1 MRAFFNG
8 NNWHLVY
15 VMKAE
20 LDRLKAES
28 QVEGE
33 GLMQRA
39 GELTGWIRRS
49 WRRQPRW
56 AFLLALLGMLTT
68 VAGCVSL
75 TELFLQASGITP
87 TPLTTPTPT
96 PSPVI
101 QLTPSE
107 GGPGT
112 RITVSGQGWRPAD
125 TIFIRLGDP
134 SNGEGPQTA
143 YTASIVSDEGTFTA
157 SFVFPSEARW
167 ASLPSVSVIAWS
179 PATGQEASAEFR
191 VSTAAQP
198 PTPTSTFTPT
208 STVGANVATIT
219 ADLLNVRRG
228 PGTSYPVITTVA
240 KGVKVTVLGQDQ
252 AGDWLLV
259 RLSNG
264 TEGWISRAYTDFRGT
279 SPVVYVPSPTATPT
293 RTPIIP
299 PTLTPT
305 PVPLTPAWRGEY
317 YGNRNLV
324 GAPLLVRNDVEINFN
339 WGLGAPAAN
348 LPADNFSAR
357 WTRTLS
363 LSPGTYR
370 FYVLSDDGVRVWL
383 DGELIIDQWHEAPG
397 VTYSAERTL
406 STEMHTLRVEFFEAQ
421 GTALIR
427 LWWERISEFPQWR
440 GEYFANV
447 SLTGSPMLIRNDTE
461 INFNWGQGAPAPG
474 LPADGFSVRW
484 TRALAFDE
492 GTYRFHAVTDD
503 GIRLYVDGELVVNE
517 WRDGSRRELIAE
529 RWLPA
534 GTHTLR
540 VEYYERTGEAIAQ
553 VWWEKIAPY
562 ADWRG
567 EYWPNRWLDGRP
579 ALVRND
585 RTVDFN
591 WGLGAPDVSLP
602 ADNFSARWSRV
613 VDLEAATYR
622 FHVIVDDGAR
632 LWVDDQ
638 LLVDEWRD
646 GGEREVTAD
655 LSLAQGR
662 HTVLV
667 EYYEHTGYARI
678 RVWWEKIGAATYPD
692 WKGEYWANRELRGS
706 PALTRNDMTIDF
718 YWGAAAPAPG
728 LPADNFSVRW
738 SRRVTFSDGLYR
750 FYAQA
755 DDGIRFYVDGALV
768 LDAWRDSGGEEV
780 HMVDLYLS
788 GSHRLTVEYYEHT
801 GIAWVVFGWGRIE
814 EQPTPTPTP
823 TRTPTPIPPPTLTPT
838 PTRSPTATPTP
849 TITPS
854 NTATEP
860 AQLTPTATSTPT
872 SSPTVTPTATS
883 APSTPTQT
891 PTPSPSPPPTSLET
905 PASPTATATP
915 TSTDTPAPT
924 ATPSPTETP
933 TPTDT
938 PAATPTPTDTS
949 VPPTSTPTDTP
960 MSTATPTSTET
971 PTPTDTPV
979 ATPTLTATPTPAETS
994 TPTVTPTHTPTP
1006 LPLRLQLLTP
1016 KAGPGDVVRVAGAL
1030 WPARTRLRIGLQ
1042 EPGKPANLV
1051 VDLTQVTTDAK
1062 GQFRGEFTF
1071 PQEVNWLRNT
1081 QVLVVVR
1088 TLNNKLRATTPLTI
1102 ASDVPYVDLD
1112 RGEGGLQP
1120 QTQEFLVIT
1129 SLPEWQAFLS
1139 RVQPVPTPGSDE
1151 VSDLDWSREVVI
1163 AVIAQPGQAIGIT
1176 SMYREGTLVSVTVE
1190 QPGGGPYHLV
1200 RVARRR
1206 LPQGPVTVR
1215 FADVAGQL
1223 LSESQVT
1230 L

>member
-1 MRAFFNG
+1 
-8 NNWHLVY
+8 
-15 VMKAE
+15 
-20 LDRLKAES
+20 
-28 QVEGE
+28 
-33 GLMQRA
+33 MQRVD
-39 GELTGWIRRS
+39 GLREWIRRS
-49 WRRQPRW
+49 WRLPPRW
-56 AFLLALLGMLTT
+56 GFLLALLGMLTT

-96 PSPVI
+96 PGPTI
-101 QLTPSE
+101 QLTPSD

-125 TIFIRLGDP
+125 TVFIRLGDP

-167 ASLPSVSVIAWS
+167 ASLPSVLVIAWS

-191 VSTAAQP
+191 VLATVQP
-198 PTPTSTFTPT
+198 STPTLTSTPT
-208 STVGANVATIT
+208 STVGANVATVT
-219 ADLLNVRRG
+219 AELLNVRRG

-240 KGVKVTVLGQDQ
+240 KEVKVTVLGQDQ
-252 AGDWLLV
+252 AGNWLLV
-259 RLSNG
+259 RLSDG

-279 SPVVYVPSPTATPT
+279 APVVHVSPPTATPT
-293 RTPIIP
+293 RAPIIP
-299 PTLTPT
+299 PTPTPT
-305 PVPLTPAWRGEY
+305 PMPILPAWRGEY

-348 LPADNFSAR
+348 LPADNFSVR

-370 FYVLSDDGVRVWL
+370 FYALSDDGVRVWL

-440 GEYFANV
+440 GEYFANI
-447 SLTGSPMLIRNDTE
+447 SLAGSPALIRNDAE
-461 INFNWGQGAPAPG
+461 IHFNWGRGAPAPG
-474 LPADGFSVRW
+474 LPADGFSIRW

-503 GIRLYVDGELVVNE
+503 GIRLYVDNELVINE

-529 RWLPA
+529 RWLSA
-534 GTHTLR
+534 GVHTLR
-540 VEYYERTGEAIAQ
+540 VEYYERTGEAVAQ

-567 EYWPNRWLDGRP
+567 EYWPNRRLDSRP
-579 ALVRND
+579 TLVRND
-585 RTVDFN
+585 RAVDFN
-591 WGLGAPDVSLP
+591 WGLGAPDASLP

-613 VDLEAATYR
+613 ADFEAGTYR

-632 LWVDDQ
+632 LWVDNQ

-646 GGEREVTAD
+646 GGERELTAD
-655 LSLAQGR
+655 LSLSQGR

-678 RVWWEKIGAATYPD
+678 RVWWERIGAATYPD
-692 WKGEYWANRELRGS
+692 WKGEYWANRGLQGS
-706 PALTRNDMTIDF
+706 PIFTRNDATIDF

-738 SRRVTFSDGLYR
+738 SRWITFSDGFYR

-755 DDGIRFYVDGALV
+755 DDGIRFYVDGALA

-780 HMVDLYLS
+780 HIVDLYLS
-788 GSHRLTVEYYEHT
+788 GSHRLTVEYYERT

-814 EQPTPTPTP
+814 AQPTPTP
-823 TRTPTPIPPPTLTPT
+823 TRTLTPSPSPTFTPT
-838 PTRSPTATPTP
+838 PTVMPTP
-849 TITPS
+849 TS
-854 NTATEP
+854 TATRP
-860 AQLTPTATSTPT
+860 AQPTPTATSTLTP
-872 SSPTVTPTATS
+872 SPTVTPTATL

-891 PTPSPSPPPTSLET
+891 PTPTPTPTPSETPVPPT
-905 PASPTATATP
+905 A
-915 TSTDTPAPT
+915 
-924 ATPSPTETP
+924 

-938 PAATPTPTDTS
+938 PVPPTPTATETSTPMDTPT
-949 VPPTSTPTDTP
+949 VTSTPTDTP
-960 MSTATPTSTET
+960 TPLMPTPTVTETPMPTDTPTATPTPTAML
-971 PTPTDTPV
+971 TPTDTP
-979 ATPTLTATPTPAETS
+979 
-994 TPTVTPTHTPTP
+994 TPTVTPTGAPTP
-1006 LPLRLQLLTP
+1006 PSPTLQLLTP
-1016 KAGPGDVVRVAGAL
+1016 KAGPGDVVRVTGAF
-1030 WPARTRLRIGLQ
+1030 WPARMRLRIGLQ
-1042 EPGKPANLV
+1042 EPRRPASSV
-1051 VDLTQVTTDAK
+1051 VDLVQVTTDAD
-1062 GQFRGEFTF
+1062 GRFSGEFTF
-1071 PQEVNWLRNT
+1071 PQNVVWLRNA
-1081 QVLVVVR
+1081 QVLVIAR
-1088 TLNNKLRATTPLTI
+1088 TANNRLRATAPLTV
-1102 ASDVPYVDLD
+1102 AGEVPYMDLD

-1120 QTQEFLVIT
+1120 QAQEFLVIT
-1129 SLPEWQAFLS
+1129 SLPEWQAFLR
-1139 RVQPVPTPGSDE
+1139 RVRPGPMPEALSHGPPSLAHNSMPAE
-1151 VSDLDWSREVVI
+1151 EASELDWRREIVV
-1163 AVIAQPGQAIGIT
+1163 AVMAQPGQVIRIT
-1176 SMYREGTLVSVTVE
+1176 GMYREGALVRVTVD
-1190 QPGGGPYHLV
+1190 QASGGPYHLV
-1200 RVARRR
+1200 RVARER
-1206 LPQGPVTVR
+1206 LPRGLVTILFTDAAGQPLGEIPVT
-1215 FADVAGQL
+1215 L
-1223 LSESQVT
+1223 
-1230 L
+1230 